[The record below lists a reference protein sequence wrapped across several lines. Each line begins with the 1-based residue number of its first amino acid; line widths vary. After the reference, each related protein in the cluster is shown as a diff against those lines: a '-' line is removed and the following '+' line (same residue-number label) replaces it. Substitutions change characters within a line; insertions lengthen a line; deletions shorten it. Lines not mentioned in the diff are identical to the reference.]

1 MDQKTG
7 FSMSAYMFLIGFI
20 FLYLA
25 ISFVGTSME
34 LAVILA
40 SGIVGVSYLLFNTEL
55 VKKLQSLKTKTKK
68 TEPKVIEGEIVK
80 QEEKLN
86 ESTGN

>member
-1 MDQKTG
+1 MN
-7 FSMSAYMFLIGFI
+7 AYMFLIGFI
-20 FLYLA
+20 FLYIA

-55 VKKLQSLKTKTKK
+55 VKKIGSFKIKPKK
-68 TEPKVIEGEIVK
+68 TEVKVIEGEIVK
-80 QEEKLN
+80 SELN
-86 ESTGN
+86 EVGRQD